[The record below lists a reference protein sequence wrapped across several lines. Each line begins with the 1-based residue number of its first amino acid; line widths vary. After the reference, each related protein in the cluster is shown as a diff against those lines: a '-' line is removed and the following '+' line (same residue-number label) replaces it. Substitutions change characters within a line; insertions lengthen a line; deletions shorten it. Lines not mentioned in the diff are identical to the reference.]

1 MPARHASKARRAGHR
16 VIAGGRSEPH
26 LISTLQSE
34 LVLSV
39 AEGTGEDARLPA
51 RRAYSSE
58 RRTVISAVAAGN
70 S

>member
-1 MPARHASKARRAGHR
+1 MPARHVSKARRAGHR

-26 LISTLQSE
+26 LNSILQSE

-51 RRAYSSE
+51 RRAYNSE
-58 RRTVISAVAAGN
+58 RRTVISAVAAVH